1 MFCSMNNY
9 ISQKFLKS
17 LNKIYFNFVVLNEDL
32 MCTCIVNP
40 GFEITKN
47 LIQTHIIFCFIN
59 VNIKYMLQDVG
70 IEATL

>member
-1 MFCSMNNY
+1 
-9 ISQKFLKS
+9 
-17 LNKIYFNFVVLNEDL
+17 

-40 GFEITKN
+40 GSEITKN
-47 LIQTHIIFCFIN
+47 LIQTHIIFYFIN